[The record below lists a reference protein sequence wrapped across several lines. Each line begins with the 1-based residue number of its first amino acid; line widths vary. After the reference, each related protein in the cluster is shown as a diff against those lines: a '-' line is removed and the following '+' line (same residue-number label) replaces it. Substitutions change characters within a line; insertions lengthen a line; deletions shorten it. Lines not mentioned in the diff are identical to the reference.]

1 MDEALADAINNMHIG
16 QNNESVPREW
26 YEKLWRNFQILEE
39 NYDNLNIRF
48 KFGLGLWRLLIIF
61 TLMYFLIILIKEFLF

>member
-16 QNNESVPREW
+16 QNNESVLREW